1 MFPKE
6 KERENCPTLNLA
18 CGLIF
23 FFIYI
28 SSEPF
33 IGQRQI
39 GKLQHQI
46 KGK

>member
-18 CGLIF
+18 CGLIL
-23 FFIYI
+23 FIYI
-28 SSEPF
+28 FSEPF
-33 IGQRQI
+33 VGQRQI

-46 KGK
+46 EGR